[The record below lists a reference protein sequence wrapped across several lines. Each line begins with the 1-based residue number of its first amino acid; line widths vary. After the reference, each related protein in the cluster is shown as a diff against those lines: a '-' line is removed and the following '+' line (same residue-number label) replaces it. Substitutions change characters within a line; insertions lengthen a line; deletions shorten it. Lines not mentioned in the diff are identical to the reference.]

1 MDAGANVTEDM
12 GKRVD
17 GKIAVVTGA
26 AQGMG
31 AAHARLLAEH
41 GARVVIA
48 DLADD
53 AGHQLAAELGESAM
67 FGHLDVT
74 NPAEW
79 ARLVESA
86 NTRFVDIDILINN
99 AGILLMH
106 SVETASLAEYR
117 KVVEVNQTAPFLGM
131 QAVIPGMKRAGGGS
145 IVNVSSTAGAVGFV
159 DHFAYVTSKW
169 AVRGMTKAAA
179 LDLAPYKIRV
189 NTILPGEVNTPM
201 IADLGLSKDTTPA
214 GRFGDPREIAYL
226 ALYLASDES
235 GYTTGA
241 DFAIDGGYT
250 VG

>member
-1 MDAGANVTEDM
+1 MSEHGAR
-12 GKRVD
+12 RVD
-17 GKIAVVTGA
+17 GKVAVITGA

-48 DLADD
+48 DLAEDR
-53 AGHQLAAELGESAM
+53 GRELATELGETAM
-67 FGHLDVT
+67 FAHLDVT
-74 NPAEW
+74 DPAGW
-79 ARLVESA
+79 ATLVGEV
-86 NTRFVDIDILINN
+86 NTHFGDIDVLINN

-106 SVETASLAEYR
+106 AVDTVPVAEYR
-117 KVVEVNQTAPFLGM
+117 KVIEVNQTAPFLGM

-145 IVNVSSTAGAVGFV
+145 IINVSSTAGSVGFV

-179 LDLAPYKIRV
+179 LDLARHGIRV
-189 NTILPGEVNTPM
+189 NAILPGEVNTPM
-201 IADLGLSKDTTPA
+201 IADLALDKDMTPL
-214 GRFGDPREIAYL
+214 GRFGEPIEIAYL

-235 GYTTGA
+235 RYTTGA

>member
-1 MDAGANVTEDM
+1 MTGSLC
-12 GKRVD
+12 KRVD
-17 GKIAVVTGA
+17 GKVAVITGA

-48 DLADD
+48 DRAQEQ
-53 AGHQLAAELGESAM
+53 GRQLARELGRDAL
-67 FGHLDVT
+67 FVHLDVT
-74 NPAEW
+74 GPREW
-79 ARLVESA
+79 AALVETVTA
-86 NTRFVDIDILINN
+86 RFGAINVLINN
-99 AGILLMH
+99 AGILLLH
-106 SVETASLAEYR
+106 TVETATLADYR
-117 KVVEVNQTAPFLGM
+117 KVIDVNQIGTFLGM
-131 QAVIPGMKRAGGGS
+131 QAVIPAMKDGGGGS

-159 DHFAYVTSKW
+159 DNFAYVASKW

-179 LDLAPYKIRV
+179 LELAPHGIRV
-189 NTILPGEVNTPM
+189 NAILPGEVNTPM
-201 IADLGLSKDTTPA
+201 IADLGMSVDTTPL